1 MSLFGPS
8 REDIV
13 LDGLLDLK
21 KRERKVYEP
30 SNLILNTE
38 SDVPC
43 TWWAQQLGGN
53 SYYRCEVPARH
64 LPGQMNQ
71 LHFDDLRPY
80 KGNVIMPR
88 HRGKSA
94 VWAFSGT
101 TTRGILMAA
110 QQAAGVRVLME
121 VDDNYLID
129 SPPVPNKNT
138 DWAYSIKAASK
149 DGRSSFEAHERLA
162 RMSDGVIVTTETL
175 AQSYRRVN
183 NHVYV
188 CRNSIDVSDWDEPS
202 KPSDGLFRIGYAASH
217 SHWFDA
223 NDVRRALSWAANQPG
238 VQVVMYGLDPGWGFD
253 YLHVPW
259 TKDLAVYRESLQ
271 LLDVGLCPLREGPW
285 ADGKSDV
292 KTLEYAMSG
301 AMSVV
306 ARRPPYLDWHD
317 TDMAL
322 TATTPK
328 DFLKHVKWCVANQD
342 GSREIAARAK
352 ARVLAERTIETE
364 IPKWREAVAA

>member
-1 MSLFGPS
+1 MTNVFERQAWHDL
-8 REDIV
+8 R
-13 LDGLLDLK
+13 DLK
-21 KRERKVYEP
+21 RHKPRPPEP
-30 SNLILNTE
+30 AQLHVNPASKLAA
-38 SDVPC
+38 
-43 TWWAQQLGGN
+43 TWWGQAYGGN
-53 SYYRCEVPARH
+53 WYYRCEIPARH
-64 LPGQMNQ
+64 LPGQV
-71 LHFDDLRPY
+71 LPLRTDDLR
-80 KGNVIMPR
+80 KVDGQITMPR
-88 HRGKSA
+88 HQGTA
-94 VWAFSGT
+94 VWAYPGNA
-101 TTRGILMAA
+101 TRGILMAA
-110 QQAAGVRVLME
+110 QQAAGVKVMAE
-121 VDDNYLID
+121 VDDNYLIA

-138 DWAYSIKAASK
+138 DWKFRIKKGS
-149 DGRSSFEAHERLA
+149 DDHSHEAHERLA
-162 RMSDGVIVTTETL
+162 RMADGIIVTTETL

-259 TKDLAVYRESLQ
+259 TKDLAVYRKSLQ

-322 TATTPK
+322 TASTPK
-328 DFLKHVKWCVANQD
+328 DFLRHVKWCVANQD

-352 ARVLAERTIETE
+352 ARVLAERTIQTE